1 MELFTNTIV
10 VLLSF
15 CLDLLMHYGTA
26 EKISVKFYEDACNK
40 IEENTQE
47 EESLRPE
54 QKQPS
59 YECRICDLSLD
70 SNRNLLKHLTLR
82 HFPKLLCDDLPKKFP
97 FRCPFIDCH
106 QTRQN
111 LHGLMLHYGMDHVI
125 SMELY
130 MKHPKYKQS
139 GQPVANDPGA
149 PGSSPRESGMR
160 VEQYAARSPDSCS
173 SSGAGGMRHELT
185 CMPKPTK
192 LQAVVTPYHPET
204 EEKGPPMLLSH
215 SSPSLV
221 AGPSDP
227 GPSGSGPPSSA
238 RVRLLKTWRT
248 GSLEAYKKTIE
259 ELESKIRDM
268 EAAHKEKLKEKE
280 KEFER
285 WLTLKESK
293 LEAEMSKCK
302 AMEESL
308 AEKDLSIGDLTAQL
322 ELVHD
327 NFSQVEEDLEA
338 KKKLCED
345 LMAYKE
351 EVIKE
356 LQTKEEERLN
366 SYEDLYQK
374 EKELEGIE
382 EKLKERE
389 ASVEQLT
396 QQIKEQTEE
405 MAGVQTIVFSFYDEV
420 SKFALEIEQKAKPVK
435 DKETKSIK
443 MVITRDGSKTRS
455 VKKFK
460 AVRSKVEETESQQEE
475 KKNIKETL
483 VQLRSSVKGF
493 YEAFLEKDQ
502 EVGELEQKVR
512 ESEFKAKDLESK
524 TDVLKALEKEKKD
537 LAKKVKGLETTL
549 ADWETRQFTNLKLIS
564 GLEKE
569 RDSLQGKL
577 KELQDGNL
585 SHEDQL
591 YWKDVAIKNKEKE
604 VKSLKAI
611 VDEKEVKIVELDKEN
626 QESQSRV
633 KTLAEQ
639 ESSLQVTNAAL
650 EQLNK
655 KNASEMAE
663 LNKQIVN
670 QANEI
675 KHLKIALSQKTKEW
689 SAINTT
695 AVCQKAELDRLL
707 RENEKFESDYS
718 KAITQLEIVKNSKK
732 DLLKK
737 LQQKELNL
745 QTMKSRLVVLN
756 AKEKAR
762 EEDRLEMEMRN
773 QVLSDMDKVIQI
785 QQMSRVSHQ
794 GIWEF

>member
-1 MELFTNTIV
+1 M
-10 VLLSF
+10 
-15 CLDLLMHYGTA
+15 
-26 EKISVKFYEDACNK
+26 
-40 IEENTQE
+40 
-47 EESLRPE
+47 
-54 QKQPS
+54 
-59 YECRICDLSLD
+59 
-70 SNRNLLKHLTLR
+70 
-82 HFPKLLCDDLPKKFP
+82 
-97 FRCPFIDCH
+97 
-106 QTRQN
+106 
-111 LHGLMLHYGMDHVI
+111 
-125 SMELY
+125 
-130 MKHPKYKQS
+130 
-139 GQPVANDPGA
+139 
-149 PGSSPRESGMR
+149 
-160 VEQYAARSPDSCS
+160 
-173 SSGAGGMRHELT
+173 
-185 CMPKPTK
+185 
-192 LQAVVTPYHPET
+192 
-204 EEKGPPMLLSH
+204 
-215 SSPSLV
+215 
-221 AGPSDP
+221 
-227 GPSGSGPPSSA
+227 
-238 RVRLLKTWRT
+238 
-248 GSLEAYKKTIE
+248 
-259 ELESKIRDM
+259 
-268 EAAHKEKLKEKE
+268 
-280 KEFER
+280 
-285 WLTLKESK
+285 
-293 LEAEMSKCK
+293 
-302 AMEESL
+302 
-308 AEKDLSIGDLTAQL
+308 
-322 ELVHD
+322 
-327 NFSQVEEDLEA
+327 
-338 KKKLCED
+338 
-345 LMAYKE
+345 
-351 EVIKE
+351 
-356 LQTKEEERLN
+356 
-366 SYEDLYQK
+366 
-374 EKELEGIE
+374 
-382 EKLKERE
+382 
-389 ASVEQLT
+389 
-396 QQIKEQTEE
+396 
-405 MAGVQTIVFSFYDEV
+405 
-420 SKFALEIEQKAKPVK
+420 
-435 DKETKSIK
+435 
-443 MVITRDGSKTRS
+443 
-455 VKKFK
+455 
-460 AVRSKVEETESQQEE
+460 
-475 KKNIKETL
+475 

-655 KNASEMAE
+655 KNFSEMAE